1 MDEKKKNRPNS
12 PTLVIKEE
20 QHTDRGVEEKQIKEK
35 ETQKQ
40 WEPKIQMQLAAILAW
55 TGGTVFPQ
63 GCEIR
68 EQCGLWEPSDTFKS
82 PKMENNL

>member
-35 ETQKQ
+35 ET
-40 WEPKIQMQLAAILAW
+40 
-55 TGGTVFPQ
+55 
-63 GCEIR
+63 
-68 EQCGLWEPSDTFKS
+68 
-82 PKMENNL
+82 